1 MPLTPL
7 SIAQAILP
15 HMGVS
20 ANFSSTIRPIEEM
33 RGMGC
38 SSGWSEGSMW
48 WRGRFPRILTQKSSV
63 PMQHAEQAYSCAGKT
78 PLPRMKPHFC
88 QS

>member
-1 MPLTPL
+1 
-7 SIAQAILP
+7 
-15 HMGVS
+15 
-20 ANFSSTIRPIEEM
+20 
-33 RGMGC
+33 MGC